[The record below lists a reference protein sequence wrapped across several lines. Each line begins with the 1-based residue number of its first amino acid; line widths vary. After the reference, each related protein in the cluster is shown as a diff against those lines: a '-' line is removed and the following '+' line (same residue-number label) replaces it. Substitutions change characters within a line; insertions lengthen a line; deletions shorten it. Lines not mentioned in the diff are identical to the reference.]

1 MLKKLALIICIL
13 FSSHALAHPGGHG
26 PVNEDQA
33 LAIAENVARR
43 LADEDLGL
51 GFGQLKPSWKELPA
65 GSVRV
70 HTRGEGY
77 IIMAVENKME
87 GKILFVLMSEN
98 GSVYDAN
105 FTGTFKRL
113 PEPQPEQ
120 TQPQ

>member
-1 MLKKLALIICIL
+1 MLKKILLVVIVL

-26 PVNEDQA
+26 PVNDDQA

-43 LADEDLGL
+43 LADEDFGL

-70 HTRGEGY
+70 QMKGEGHM
-77 IIMAVENKME
+77 IIAVENKKE
-87 GKILFVLMSEN
+87 GKILFVLMSKN

-105 FTGTFKRL
+105 FTGIFKKL
-113 PEPQPEQ
+113 PEPRTE
-120 TQPQ
+120 QPQPQ